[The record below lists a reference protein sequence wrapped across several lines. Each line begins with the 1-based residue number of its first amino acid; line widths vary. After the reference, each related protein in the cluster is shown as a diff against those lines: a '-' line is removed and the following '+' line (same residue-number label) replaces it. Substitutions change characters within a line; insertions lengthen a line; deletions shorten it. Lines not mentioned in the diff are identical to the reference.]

1 MGDTGPCTIKVDMV
15 AAVDSSGHRG
25 MFVVA
30 DIEIYRD
37 YLRRFKNRG
46 LGNLM
51 REGLGIPEVLEG
63 TVP

>member
-30 DIEIYRD
+30 DIEISRD
-37 YLRRFKNRG
+37 YFRRFKMVECMVDKINQV
-46 LGNLM
+46 
-51 REGLGIPEVLEG
+51 IA
-63 TVP
+63 